1 MRTFKFNVITLIL
14 MLMLLTLLS
23 CGNTQ
28 HWVFKYSVEE
38 IESIEIIEFD
48 MMSDGYTVLSELDKE
63 LFDDV
68 VADVSAIEFKYYGTN
83 LASQTGRGIKISFA
97 TGEYDIITAR
107 EPKHFEHCDHEE
119 HAHGF
124 DAFNSWLECEETQL
138 DALIEKYF
146 SN

>member
-1 MRTFKFNVITLIL
+1 MKKILIFF
-14 MLMLLTLLS
+14 LLVLTVFSAS
-23 CGNTQ
+23 CNGEIK

-119 HAHGF
+119 YAHGF